1 MSNGD
6 EIMQAFLLL
15 VTDARNDDCVLER
28 VLGLPQVFEVHRL
41 YGYYD
46 ILARVSV
53 NDPEELSEIQRELLN
68 TGRVLL
74 IETLI
79 CAEGAS

>member
-1 MSNGD
+1 M
-6 EIMQAFLLL
+6 EAFLLL
-15 VTDARNDDCVLER
+15 VTDAKNDDGVVEYLRSLGR
-28 VLGLPQVFEVHRL
+28 VVEFYRL

-53 NDPEELSEIQRELLN
+53 NDPGELSKLQREILN

-79 CAEGAS
+79 CAEGES